1 MGEEGARRPG
11 GAAGGGRPDAVAAR
25 AGLLEAARRR
35 GDYRLAQALA
45 DSLKD
50 AVTAESL
57 LGGLVGA
64 GQEATPAAL
73 PAGGWRAVD
82 DLPAPWARWAAGWTL
97 YQVVRVAEGAGLERS
112 GEALDVVV
120 AVPAGAVGSLS
131 REVRVARVVPGEGR
145 EGSRP
150 VEVPSQVYGEERR
163 LRDGPPAAGERGERR
178 AHLVWQA
185 DVPGGEE
192 VWYLVLAGNP
202 AAELPEYPS
211 DLRVGGEGFGLD
223 VENDHFR
230 ARLSRQTGQL
240 ERLTYRR
247 AHGLEL
253 FAGGEGHGEPP
264 HLDWAHDYLA
274 GDRFNKLRVTN
285 WEACPNYAVVRG
297 PLCVTV
303 RRWGVPHSPLHPV
316 LSASDLLVD
325 LTYTFYAG
333 APYFTKHGRMEA
345 VQDFGLDYLRDDEWV
360 FSGYCFDELLWM
372 GEDGT
377 VREGPVAPEAADRMW
392 GVGFYHHES
401 RDAIFALR
409 LEHRLDGPSAA
420 ADGGGRIAAVAP
432 EQRAVL
438 HHADGPLMSYVPH
451 GHVWSRWALRG
462 APRLLAGD
470 TLWQRNAY
478 LVEPYLQGAGGATI
492 EGWRAR
498 FRAPLAVAAGPGGL
512 PGALTA
518 GATAAGAL
526 ARPGEGPDARETKAA
541 LWAALRTVRD
551 GMFYLADANVV
562 DMGYVY
568 DLRLRGETVQAVM
581 TMPQRGRPR
590 YMFVGQHMKRSLE
603 ATPGVRRAVIDLT
616 WDPPWTPH
624 RMSDAGL
631 RAMRL
636 DVDANP
642 GG

>member
-1 MGEEGARRPG
+1 
-11 GAAGGGRPDAVAAR
+11 
-25 AGLLEAARRR
+25 
-35 GDYRLAQALA
+35 
-45 DSLKD
+45 
-50 AVTAESL
+50 
-57 LGGLVGA
+57 
-64 GQEATPAAL
+64 
-73 PAGGWRAVD
+73 
-82 DLPAPWARWAAGWTL
+82 
-97 YQVVRVAEGAGLERS
+97 
-112 GEALDVVV
+112 
-120 AVPAGAVGSLS
+120 
-131 REVRVARVVPGEGR
+131 
-145 EGSRP
+145 
-150 VEVPSQVYGEERR
+150 
-163 LRDGPPAAGERGERR
+163 
-178 AHLVWQA
+178 
-185 DVPGGEE
+185 
-192 VWYLVLAGNP
+192 
-202 AAELPEYPS
+202 
-211 DLRVGGEGFGLD
+211 
-223 VENDHFR
+223 
-230 ARLSRQTGQL
+230 
-240 ERLTYRR
+240 
-247 AHGLEL
+247 
-253 FAGGEGHGEPP
+253 
-264 HLDWAHDYLA
+264 
-274 GDRFNKLRVTN
+274 
-285 WEACPNYAVVRG
+285 
-297 PLCVTV
+297 
-303 RRWGVPHSPLHPV
+303 V

-345 VQDFGLDYLRDDEWV
+345 VQDFSLNYLRDDEWV

-372 GEDGT
+372 GEDGA

-392 GVGFYHHES
+392 GVGFYHRES

-462 APRLLAGD
+462 TPRLLAGD

-478 LVEPYLQGAGGATI
+478 LVEPYLRETGGATI

-498 FRAPLAVAAGPGGL
+498 FRAPLAVAAN
-512 PGALTA
+512 
-518 GATAAGAL
+518 
-526 ARPGEGPDARETKAA
+526 AA

-551 GMFYLADANVV
+551 EMFYLADANVV

-590 YMFVGQHMKRSLE
+590 YMFIGQHMKRSLE

-636 DVDANP
+636 DVDEDP